1 MNFLKK
7 LFSFFRKKKHV
18 KLAIYGPPN
27 AGKTTLTKRIIKDL
41 SDLSEEEINDLVD
54 SPIPHETREVVV
66 KRNIELNLKGKKFI
80 FDLIDTP
87 GISTKIDYEEF
98 LDYGIDEEEA
108 KKRALEAT
116 KGVIEAIKFIE
127 NVDAAIVVLDST
139 KNPYDQINITIV
151 GNLDA
156 KKIPF
161 FIVANKIDLEEAN
174 VEKIKAVF
182 PQYKVIP
189 ISAKKGY
196 NMEEFYE
203 ELAKLIEKSKN

>member
-1 MNFLKK
+1 M
-7 LFSFFRKKKHV
+7 
-18 KLAIYGPPN
+18 
-27 AGKTTLTKRIIKDL
+27 DL
-41 SDLSEEEINDLVD
+41 GNLSEEEVNDLID
-54 SPIPHETREVVV
+54 SPIPHETREVNV
-66 KRNIELNLKGKKFI
+66 KRNIELNLNGKTFI

-98 LDYGIDEEEA
+98 LEFGMDEEEA

-116 KGVIEAIKFIE
+116 KGVIDAIKFIE

-139 KNPYDQINITIV
+139 QNPYDQINITIV
-151 GNLDA
+151 GNLAA

-161 FIVANKIDLEEAN
+161 FIAANKIDLKESN
-174 VEKIKAVF
+174 VERIKTVF
-182 PQYKVIP
+182 PQYKVVP

-203 ELAKLIEKSKN
+203 ELAKLIEKSK